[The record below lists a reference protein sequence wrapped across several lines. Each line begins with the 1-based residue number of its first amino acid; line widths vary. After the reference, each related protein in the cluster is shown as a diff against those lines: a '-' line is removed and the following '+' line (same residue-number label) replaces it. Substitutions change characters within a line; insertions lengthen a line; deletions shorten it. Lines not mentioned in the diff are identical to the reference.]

1 MGSRRQRVPRT
12 GELTDRQMR
21 DREVRMEM
29 GVNYQALAR
38 TAPWRRRLLSFLY
51 HPTTELMLFALILLS
66 IGLLVAEVT
75 TVETASAGWIGMFMG
90 RSKGLYFWADVII
103 TLCFVIEY
111 LLKLLV
117 APRKRYFIRQN
128 IIDLFALL
136 PIMRIFRLGRA
147 VRLFRLLRMLR
158 IIRVGSVLEAQL
170 DRVAAERQ
178 KYRLENTII
187 GVYLFFSL
195 VFGTVG
201 IMVFESGTNEGF
213 DSLGKALWWCVV
225 TLTTVGYGDLYPITP
240 GGKMVAAVIMFIGLS
255 FFALLTSSIS
265 SVLIARARYN
275 QGNEMEIAAMEH
287 HVVICGWNE
296 SGFRLLQDLIQQPD
310 SPHVV
315 VLTSDDDISQL
326 KHSHVFYV
334 FKDPTTAA
342 GLAAARVKHA
352 DVVVILADHRAGTP
366 QDIDARTILTVL
378 AVEQLRPAIHTIAEL
393 QLEDNRFHAENAC
406 ADEVIIA
413 GEFTGAMLS
422 QAIHSP
428 GMTDVFADLFD
439 AGAGSII
446 QNLLP
451 GDLVGQRFSSASAVL
466 MAEGEGILL
475 GMMRGGEAM
484 LSPMADPLI
493 AADDRLIL
501 LSRVDDHGVL
511 SPPSVA

>member
-12 GELTDRQMR
+12 GELTDQQMR

-29 GVNYQALAR
+29 GVNYQTLAR

-51 HPTTELMLFALILLS
+51 HPTTELLLFALILVS
-66 IGLLVAEVT
+66 VGLLVAEVI

-90 RSKGLYFWADVII
+90 RSQGLYFWADVVI
-103 TLCFVIEY
+103 TLCFVVEY

-117 APRKRYFIRQN
+117 APQKGYFVRQN
-128 IIDLFALL
+128 IVDLFALL

-178 KYRLENTII
+178 KHRLENTII

-265 SVLIARARYN
+265 SILIERARHN

-310 SPHVV
+310 PPHVV
-315 VLTSDDDISQL
+315 VLTSDNDIPQI
-326 KHSHVFYV
+326 KNSHVFYV

-342 GLAAARVKHA
+342 GLATARVKHA
-352 DVVVILADHRAGTP
+352 DVVVILADHHAGSA

-393 QLEDNRFHAENAC
+393 LLEDNRFHAENAC

-422 QAIHSP
+422 QAVHSP

-439 AGAGSII
+439 AGVGSIV
-446 QNLLP
+446 QDLLP

-466 MAEGEGILL
+466 MAEDEGILL
-475 GMMRGGEAM
+475 GLKRGGAAM
-484 LSPMADPLI
+484 LSPMDDPLI
-493 AADDRLIL
+493 EAGDRLIL
-501 LSRVDDHGVL
+501 LSGVDGAGEL
-511 SPPSVA
+511 STPPAA